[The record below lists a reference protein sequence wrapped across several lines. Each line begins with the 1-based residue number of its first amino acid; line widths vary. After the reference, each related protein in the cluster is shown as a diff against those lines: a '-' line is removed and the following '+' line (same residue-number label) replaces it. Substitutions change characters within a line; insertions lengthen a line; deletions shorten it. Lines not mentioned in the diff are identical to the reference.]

1 MPRKLLM
8 LALICGVTFSAA
20 ALLQRSGAAADAKPA
35 PAAPRTTEQ
44 KETLKKFMRKKLDA
58 SNSILEGLTTEDY
71 DLIANGA
78 AELTRAS
85 SADEWRVSNDA
96 LYRQHSEQFRRIA
109 GRLEKQ
115 AEARNLDGAALV
127 WLEGT
132 MSCIECHKWVR
143 STLISNR

>member
-1 MPRKLLM
+1 MPRRL
-8 LALICGVTFSAA
+8 LALTIVCGA
-20 ALLQRSGAAADAKPA
+20 ALGTAFLFQRAGAAADAKA
-35 PAAPRTTEQ
+35 AAPRTAEQ
-44 KETLKKFMRKKLDA
+44 KETLQKFMRKKLDA

-71 DLIANGA
+71 DLIAAGA

-85 SADEWRVSNDA
+85 SAEEWRVSNDA
-96 LYRQHSEQFRRIA
+96 LYRQHSDQFRRIA

-115 AEARNLDGAALV
+115 AKAKNLDGAALV

-143 STLISNR
+143 STLISDR